1 MTRFTATSLDLSRI
15 DRASV
20 FPALSFLAIKD
31 ERLADLKARLSAIGV
46 DYNVEMLESDP
57 GVIQQE
63 PSAFRE
69 LLTRQA
75 IQDAQA
81 DVLLA
86 FSSGAFL
93 DRLGELHG
101 TARAVIIP
109 ALGGAPA
116 VMEGDD
122 RYRARIQLAP
132 EAFAATGTPGGY
144 IYHAISASAD
154 ILDVGLTV
162 IGRGRADVVI
172 EIVILSR
179 IGTGEPTAELLDLVR
194 SRLLRD
200 DIKQLTD
207 VIRVRGAVAVPYD
220 VRARLRIRRGPDPAV
235 IRQNATAAV
244 RAMAERYTRLQGGV
258 PESAIVAALHVAG
271 VDSVALAAPAGG
283 ITTQRWQFGRLNRVD
298 LITEKLSD

>member
-20 FPALSFLAIKD
+20 FPALSFLALKD
-31 ERLADLKARLSAIGV
+31 ERVADLKARLAAIGI

-63 PSAFRE
+63 TSGFRE
-69 LLTRQA
+69 WLTRQA

-86 FSSGAFL
+86 FATGAFL
-93 DRLGELHG
+93 DRLGDLHG
-101 TARAVIIP
+101 ARRAVITP
-109 ALGGAPA
+109 ALGNAPA
-116 VMEGDD
+116 VMEDDD

-144 IYHAISASAD
+144 IYHAICASAD
-154 ILDVGLTV
+154 IRDVGLTV
-162 IGRGRADVVI
+162 IGRGRADVAI
-172 EIVILSR
+172 EIVIMSR
-179 IGTGEPTAELLDLVR
+179 AGEPTAELLDLAR

-220 VRARLRIRRGPDPAV
+220 VQASLLISRGPDPDV
-235 IRQNATAAV
+235 IRQSATAAL
-244 RAMAERYTRLQGGV
+244 RAMAERYTRLQSGV
-258 PESAIVAALHVAG
+258 PASAIVAALHVAG
-271 VDSVALAAPAGG
+271 VDSVAQVTPQAGVS
-283 ITTQRWQFGRLNRVD
+283 TQRWQFGRLGKVD
-298 LITEKLSD
+298 LAVETLND

>member
-20 FPALSFLAIKD
+20 FPALSFEAIR
-31 ERLADLKARLSAIGV
+31 EARLADLKARLAAIGI

-63 PSAFRE
+63 TSAYRE

-86 FSSGAFL
+86 FATGAFL
-93 DRLGELHG
+93 DRLGDLHG
-101 TARAVIIP
+101 TRRAVITP
-109 ALGGAPA
+109 ALGSAPA

-154 ILDVGLTV
+154 IRDVGLTV
-162 IGRGRADVVI
+162 IGRGRPDVVI
-172 EIVILSR
+172 EIVIMSR
-179 IGTGEPTAELLDLVR
+179 LGTGEPTPELLDLVR

-220 VRARLRIRRGPDPAV
+220 VRGKLLIRRGPDPAV
-235 IRQNATAAV
+235 IRQAATTSV
-244 RAMAERYTRLQGGV
+244 QAMAERYTRLQSGV
-258 PESAIVAALHVAG
+258 PASAIVAALHVAG
-271 VDSVALAAPAGG
+271 VDSVVDVLPVGVA
-283 ITTQRWQFGRLNRVD
+283 TQRWQFGRLAAVD
-298 LITEKLSD
+298 LATEVLND